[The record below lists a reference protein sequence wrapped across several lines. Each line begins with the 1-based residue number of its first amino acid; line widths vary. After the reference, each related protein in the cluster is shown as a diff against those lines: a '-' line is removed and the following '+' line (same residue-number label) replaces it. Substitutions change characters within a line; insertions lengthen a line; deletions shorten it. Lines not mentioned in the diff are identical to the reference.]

1 MRGAYVCSAQ
11 HTGDGSGSGRARPG
25 FFDLTEQI
33 WDMFLAA
40 VAMFHTLQIPVVF
53 SFLFFFFFSFF
64 LYFLVTLF
72 YSSFCVFRL
81 WGVQSES
88 EKICFSF
95 FDAYF
100 G

>member
-1 MRGAYVCSAQ
+1 MYVCSAQ

-53 SFLFFFFFSFF
+53 SFFFFLPSFF
-64 LYFLVTLF
+64 LDFLVTLF
-72 YSSFCVFRL
+72 YSSFCVPRL
-81 WGVQSES
+81 WEAQS
-88 EKICFSF
+88 
-95 FDAYF
+95 
-100 G
+100 

>member
-1 MRGAYVCSAQ
+1 MASSQHTSTYLFSVNRAELWSCGASMRGAYVCSAQ

-53 SFLFFFFFSFF
+53 SFSFFFFSFF
-64 LYFLVTLF
+64 FL
-72 YSSFCVFRL
+72 
-81 WGVQSES
+81 
-88 EKICFSF
+88 FSF
-95 FDAYF
+95 TFS
-100 G
+100 